1 MAASEPDEI
10 IVADVK
16 QGYNP
21 PPVRR
26 VERPKLPV
34 PPPGGRVPTLVHIRR
49 TIESSRWIW
58 CFREMGMKVTRARRP
73 IQDGVHPQGPDGPW
87 VIDEWALDDEQPAGG
102 LRAGGRMKV

>member
-34 PPPGGRVPTLVHIRR
+34 PPP
-49 TIESSRWIW
+49 
-58 CFREMGMKVTRARRP
+58 RRP
-73 IQDGVHPQGPDGPW
+73 SSDSGAHSQNSGSND
-87 VIDEWALDDEQPAGG
+87 
-102 LRAGGRMKV
+102 